1 MTDLLDAVPMVEQ
14 GIPDASVIPLDQ
26 SACLL
31 GKSPE
36 ASVVIDDPYV
46 SRRDAQITREQDR
59 FRIEDLKSKNG
70 TFVNGARPASRSHTL
85 RNGDRIELARGKVVL
100 RFQT

>member
-36 ASVVIDDPYV
+36 ASVPDRGPEKQERYLRK
-46 SRRDAQITREQDR
+46 RRSSSEPQPH
-59 FRIEDLKSKNG
+59 
-70 TFVNGARPASRSHTL
+70 PA
-85 RNGDRIELARGKVVL
+85 
-100 RFQT
+100 